1 MNSKRRKR
9 GSYTS
14 PSADGSA
21 ASPFGVPERER
32 LSQRAEELGTAIREV
47 APAFWAKLRGAVRRE
62 PRLLPAVSLKVIAA
76 SVCIGLYQVLRMVRV
91 WPRGRFRMMNA
102 FLAQMTGILRVCRL
116 PAEELLVDLV
126 ELSAPLDFSG
136 NEVMRLAE

>member
-1 MNSKRRKR
+1 M
-9 GSYTS
+9 
-14 PSADGSA
+14 
-21 ASPFGVPERER
+21 
-32 LSQRAEELGTAIREV
+32 